1 MNEPALRYVEVK
13 VLKHITM
20 SLAKIIVKKG
30 TIDILI
36 TEAPISQKVKMFLDD
51 SGIIYYDN
59 VTPEVVANVNAAL
72 VMEEKLKEKSLT
84 RLFEKSLTR
93 LFEIKRGK

>member
-1 MNEPALRYVEVK
+1 MNELALRYVEIK

-36 TEAPISQKVKMFLDD
+36 TEAPIPQKVKIFLDD
-51 SGIIYYDN
+51 NGIIYYDN